1 MDTAA
6 EEEVWEAFSALF
18 SSAQLSQDWGCPE
31 NPPRPQVSSQE
42 DLTFQNLRSPAL
54 LTCKEEDTNQKMCSL
69 DYCLEDMITTLVEMT
84 ITILQNSNPSI
95 AAAFHS
101 NSCVIP

>member
-1 MDTAA
+1 M
-6 EEEVWEAFSALF
+6 
-18 SSAQLSQDWGCPE
+18 
-31 NPPRPQVSSQE
+31 
-42 DLTFQNLRSPAL
+42 

-101 NSCVIP
+101 NSCVILLVWMILQWIFCWSSAS

>member
-1 MDTAA
+1 M
-6 EEEVWEAFSALF
+6 
-18 SSAQLSQDWGCPE
+18 
-31 NPPRPQVSSQE
+31 
-42 DLTFQNLRSPAL
+42 
-54 LTCKEEDTNQKMCSL
+54 LTCKEEDTDQKMCAL
-69 DYCLEDMITTLVEMT
+69 DCRLLEELITTLVEMT